1 LGLSQFAF
9 FCNPVGMNAFGNFL
23 FLCVRMI
30 GAPSQMCTA
39 HTIYGVATLFNTLHV
54 VFDLILEKLLVGDSF
69 YSNLLYL
76 DLT

>member
-23 FLCVRMI
+23 FFCVRMI

-54 VFDLILEKLLVGDSF
+54 VFDLILEKLSVGDSF

>member
-1 LGLSQFAF
+1 MGLLQFAF

-30 GAPSQMCTA
+30 GTPSQMCTA

-54 VFDLILEKLLVGDSF
+54 VFDLILEKLSVGDSF